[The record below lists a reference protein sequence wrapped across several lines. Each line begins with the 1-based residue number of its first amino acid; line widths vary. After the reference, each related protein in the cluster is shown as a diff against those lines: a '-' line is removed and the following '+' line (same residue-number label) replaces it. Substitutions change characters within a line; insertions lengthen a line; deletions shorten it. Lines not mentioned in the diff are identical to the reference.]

1 VHGCSVCELCLSC
14 STSIYNGYV
23 VESNLRSSLCL
34 ILGLSNINN
43 ASDTESIQGK
53 NKHESKYKMKQK
65 QAINPQVETRKLY
78 PIDAQIIYMNPEGPV
93 PPKRKISIFDDF
105 FIFFFFLVSGGT
117 QSHGYGKKE
126 EQRCTSFFFFFYQVT
141 T

>member
-1 VHGCSVCELCLSC
+1 VHGCSVCELYLSC

-93 PPKRKISIFDDF
+93 PPKRKISIFDE
-105 FIFFFFLVSGGT
+105 FFFFFWSQVEPNPMAMGRRKNRGAQAL
-117 QSHGYGKKE
+117 
-126 EQRCTSFFFFFYQVT
+126 FFFYQVT

>member
-1 VHGCSVCELCLSC
+1 
-14 STSIYNGYV
+14 
-23 VESNLRSSLCL
+23 L

-105 FIFFFFLVSGGT
+105 FFLVSVGT